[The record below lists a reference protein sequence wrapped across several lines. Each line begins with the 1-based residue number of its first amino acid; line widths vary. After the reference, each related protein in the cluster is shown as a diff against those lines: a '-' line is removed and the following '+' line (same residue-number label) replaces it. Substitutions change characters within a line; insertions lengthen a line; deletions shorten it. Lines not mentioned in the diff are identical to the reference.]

1 MKFFLILLI
10 ITFSSCRTSKIETD
24 KETYQSLNKLKT
36 DNKVI
41 TKQLPSI
48 NSYLFNLDDLTTS
61 KTIKTPTDTNISIK
75 KDSASNNIKITYET
89 KLDTIYVDKEV
100 KVFIQDTIIQKDI
113 QKEKVY
119 IKNPL
124 NWQLPLVL
132 LIVIGILGLIIKLK

>member
-10 ITFSSCRTSKIETD
+10 ITFSSCRTSKIESD
-24 KETYQSLNKLKT
+24 KQTYQSLNKLKT

-75 KDSASNNIKITYET
+75 KDSASNNLKITYET
-89 KLDTIYVDKEV
+89 KLDTIYVDREV
-100 KVFIQDTIIQKDI
+100 EVFVRDTIIQTDI
-113 QKEKVY
+113 QKEEVY

-124 NWQLPLVL
+124 NWQIPLVL
-132 LIVIGILGLIIKLK
+132 LIVIGILGLIIKFK